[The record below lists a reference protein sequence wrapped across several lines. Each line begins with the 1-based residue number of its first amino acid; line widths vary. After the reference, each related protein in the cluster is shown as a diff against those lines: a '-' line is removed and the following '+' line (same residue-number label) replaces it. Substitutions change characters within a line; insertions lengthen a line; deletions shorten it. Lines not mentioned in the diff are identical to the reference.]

1 MFPRGLALFAILV
14 VSAFVS
20 DLAAQTHDRP
30 TIGLALGGGSAR
42 GLAHV
47 GVLEWLYEHRIPVDL
62 VAGTSMGALVG
73 GAYSTGLE
81 PRELRALLAGVDWD
95 LMFLGEPPYRQREF
109 RRKEDRREFPMGIQA
124 GLKDGFRL
132 PSGLDPAHQVGLL
145 LSYIAFPYTD
155 TLSFDDLPTPFR
167 AVATDMD
174 SAEVRVLD
182 GGSLAQALLATM
194 AIPGVFPAVRIDGAT
209 LADGGMLNSIPADVV
224 QAMGADVV
232 VAIDVSSDRDED
244 GHIDALSQAGRAID
258 VMMENATRPALA
270 GADLVV
276 RPDLEGFGSL
286 DWRRSDE
293 LADQGY
299 AAAAAAS
306 DELMPYAVD
315 EAEFGAW
322 LRSRESRVRAK
333 ELVPTS
339 LTVRGT
345 TPGLEALI
353 RERLEPHLGQT
364 LDLDALGDDLTW
376 VTGSEHFDRVR
387 YEAAGDD
394 GLLIVARE
402 KGNGPPFVRFGLDIS
417 NEALDLAVGFKARLI
432 ALDVGKPD
440 AEVRADVAVGTTFG
454 TGIEYYW
461 PFAGTRLFLAPR
473 VGAFRETRNVFHD
486 DELVAIVRDRT
497 AALGGDIGF
506 TTSHSTE
513 FRLGYQIG
521 NVESSLAIGTLPAG
535 LAEPKVS
542 GKEQLARMRFT
553 LDRMDAPII
562 PERGFRV
569 EAAADYLWDAPGT
582 DRSFGRATTSV
593 IAFHPLG
600 DRDRVFGSFGGG
612 FSFEN
617 DAPLL
622 YQFGLGG
629 PFRLSSFDPNRFR
642 GQRFLHVTGGYLRSI
657 ARLPDFL
664 GGPIYAMG
672 FFETGSA
679 YDSYDAA
686 EWHGSGSGGMV
697 MDTILGPLLIAGAFG
712 DESSAKFYVILGDL
726 FR

>member
-1 MFPRGLALFAILV
+1 
-14 VSAFVS
+14 
-20 DLAAQTHDRP
+20 
-30 TIGLALGGGSAR
+30 
-42 GLAHV
+42 
-47 GVLEWLYEHRIPVDL
+47 
-62 VAGTSMGALVG
+62 MGP
-73 GAYSTGLE
+73 YSTGLE
-81 PRELRALLAGVDWD
+81 PDELRALLAGVDWD
-95 LMFLGEPPYRQREF
+95 RMFLGEPPYRQREF
-109 RRKEDRREFPMGIQA
+109 RRKEDRREFPVGIQA

-145 LSYIAFPYTD
+145 LSYIAFPYTGA
-155 TLSFDDLPTPFR
+155 LSFDDLPTPFR

-174 SAEVRVLD
+174 AADVRVLD
-182 GGSLAQALLATM
+182 RGSLAQALLATM

-209 LADGGMLNSIPADVV
+209 LADGGMLNNVPADVV
-224 QAMGADVV
+224 RAMGADVV
-232 VAIDVSSDRDED
+232 VAIDVSDRDED
-244 GHIDALSQAGRAID
+244 EHIDALSQAARAID

-270 GADLVV
+270 AADLVV
-276 RPDLEGFGSL
+276 TPDLEGFGSL

-306 DELMPYAVD
+306 DELMRYAVD
-315 EAEFGAW
+315 EAEFEAW
-322 LRSRESRVRAK
+322 IRSRESRVRDK
-333 ELVPTS
+333 EFVPTS

-353 RERLEPHLGQT
+353 RERLAPHLGHT
-364 LDLDALGDDLTW
+364 LDLDSLGDDLTW

-387 YEAAGDD
+387 YEAASDD

-402 KGNGPPFVRFGLDIS
+402 KANGPPFVRFGLDIS

-454 TGIEYYW
+454 AGIEYYW

-473 VGAFRETRNVFHD
+473 AGAFRETRNVFHD
-486 DELVAIVRDRT
+486 DELVASVRDRT
-497 AALGGDIGF
+497 TALGGDIGF
-506 TTSHSTE
+506 TTSHSME
-513 FRLGYQIG
+513 VRLGYQIG
-521 NVESSLAIGTLPAG
+521 YVESSLAIGTVPPG
-535 LAEPKVS
+535 LAEPEVS
-542 GKEQLARMRFT
+542 GKEQLARMRFM

-562 PERGFRV
+562 PEHGFRV
-569 EAAADYLWDAPGT
+569 EAAADYLLDAPGT
-582 DRSFGRATTSV
+582 DRSFGLATTSV
-593 IAFHPLG
+593 IAFQPLG
-600 DRDRVFGSFGGG
+600 DRGRVFGGFRGGL
-612 FSFEN
+612 SFEN

-642 GQRFLHVTGGYLRSI
+642 GQRFLHVTGGYLRSV

-664 GGPIYAMG
+664 GGPVYAIG

-686 EWHGSGSGGMV
+686 EWHGSGSGGVV

-712 DESSAKFYVILGDL
+712 DESSAKFYFTLGDL